1 MKRILSFLI
10 LSVVLFSAVFAAN
23 GPTSLVVLPYDGI
36 SGIPLGSN
44 FYDSDVGGTW
54 ADGLP
59 SGSKLTPKT
68 HTSDRANY
76 TDTEM
81 LGIIMFLN
89 SGNTVSMKGTITV
102 TITCPNGFY
111 LQSQS
116 NPNYK
121 RPFEIMLF
129 DSWNDKGS
137 KGTKIS
143 EAEPT
148 KTITL
153 TSAVSDSTKNN
164 AQIHFDVV
172 LRLPGEVKYDTD
184 ECEKDGIL
192 FPLSVLDDYSAVVT
206 FNVKYEPDNGYGD
219 PLEKTVTIPFSG
231 FYESSQST
239 TAQKQAVSMS
249 VVLNSEAY
257 NINIKEKLGKTIN
270 IGSIYYNMMVGTD
283 SDYKKVSSTTNNAAI
298 FFSSSSDPY
307 DTKAAKFA
315 LVKDDVGATDALTSL
330 NSIGFKLKVTS
341 YEDNTASVTFDG
353 TTFFLSPNG
362 SGSSISTVDG
372 SPGDRKKSTQVITS
386 TDYIIPNLYKEYMK
400 SYSNYIYESR
410 TYFYYSG
417 SIELIMDDNVVT
429 MQSGRYIET
438 VYVHVMSYK

>member
-1 MKRILSFLI
+1 MKRILAIILLSMVLI
-10 LSVVLFSAVFAAN
+10 SSIFAAN
-23 GPTSLVVLPYDGI
+23 GPTSLLVIPYDGI

-44 FYDSDVGGTW
+44 YYDSDVGGTW
-54 ADGLP
+54 AAGLP
-59 SGSKLTPKT
+59 SGNKYTPNTSKT
-68 HTSDRANY
+68 DRANY

-89 SGNTVSMKGTITV
+89 SGTTVSMKGTITI

-121 RPFEIMLF
+121 RPFEIMIF
-129 DSWNDKGS
+129 DSWNSKGD

-153 TSAVSDSTKNN
+153 SSAVTESSDTN

-172 LRLPGEVKYDTD
+172 LRLPGTVNYGTD
-184 ECEKDGIL
+184 ECLKDGIL
-192 FPLSVLDDYSAVVT
+192 FPLSELDDYSAVVT
-206 FNVKYEPDNGYGD
+206 FNVKYEPDSGYGD
-219 PLEKTVTIPFSG
+219 ALETTVTLPFSG
-231 FYESSQST
+231 FYESNQST

-249 VVLNSEAY
+249 VVLNSEASS
-257 NINIKEKLGKTIN
+257 IDIKNKLGKTIN

-283 SDYKKVSSTTNNAAI
+283 SDYKNVSSTTNNAAI

-307 DTKAAKFA
+307 DQNATKFA
-315 LVKDDVGATDALTSL
+315 LVKDDIGATDALTSL

-341 YEDNTASVTFDG
+341 YEDNTSVTFDG
-353 TTFFLSPNG
+353 TTYFVSPVG
-362 SGSSISTVDG
+362 SGTSMSTVSG
-372 SPGDRKKSTQVITS
+372 SPGERKKSEQVITS
-386 TDYIIPNLYKEYMK
+386 TEYIIPNLYKEYMK
-400 SYSNYIYESR
+400 SYSGGAYESR

-417 SIELIMDDNVVT
+417 LIELILDDNVVT

-438 VYVHVMSYK
+438 VYVHVMAYK